1 MNNTSRV
8 HKKSK
13 NIFFKIF
20 ILAVSIMFAYKII
33 MGESNV
39 FTIVK
44 EFLTVLKPIF
54 FAMIIAYI
62 LYRKKE

>member
-20 ILAVSIMFAYKII
+20 ILAVSIMIAYKII

-44 EFLTVLKPIF
+44 EF
-54 FAMIIAYI
+54 
-62 LYRKKE
+62 